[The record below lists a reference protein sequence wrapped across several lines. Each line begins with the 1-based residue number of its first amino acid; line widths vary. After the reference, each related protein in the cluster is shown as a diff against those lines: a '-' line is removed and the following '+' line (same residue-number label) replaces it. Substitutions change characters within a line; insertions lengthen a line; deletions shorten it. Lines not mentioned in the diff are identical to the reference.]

1 MDNEKNVFERCKTD
15 SAYVS
20 EGILNKIGL
29 NNNVNNFKI
38 YKPLKKNKIHL
49 EQTPFWNEYKKGT
62 GERKPNPK
70 CDLIIEDIPFSIK
83 SGEGRATSANE
94 YETSALFKSVLNE
107 YTPNDILSNN
117 VNEIIKNMK
126 EIREIKSLFNK
137 GEIEENYNAN
147 NNSLNEKEIE
157 WYEKYLLKNT
167 IINNLWH
174 DLLEINEDFYKKI
187 IFECLRGYHKFGSN
201 IGRADY
207 LIQTE
212 NSKSTEIEV
221 ILDLRNYNDEVDK
234 YCSKIIKN
242 NKNPFRI
249 KSGGKNKVTGITKIW
264 YVFL

>member
-20 EGILNKIGL
+20 EEILNKIGL

-83 SGEGRATSANE
+83 SGEGRATSADAFE
-94 YETSALFKSVLNE
+94 CCALFNSVLNE
-107 YTPNDILSNN
+107 YTPNDILYNN
-117 VNEIIKNMK
+117 VNEIIKSMK
-126 EIREIKSLFNK
+126 NIKKFKSRFNK
-137 GEIEENYNAN
+137 RDLEKNYKAQ

-157 WYEKYLLKNT
+157 WYENYENN
-167 IINNLWH
+167 IIKCNKLWH
-174 DLLEINEDFYKKI
+174 ESLEIDEDFCKKI

-207 LIQTE
+207 LIQTK
-212 NSKSTEIEV
+212 NSKSTEIEL

-234 YCSKIIKN
+234 YCSKIIKK
-242 NKNPFRI
+242 NKNPFAC
-249 KSGGKNKVTGITKIW
+249 KSSKKKLW
-264 YVFL
+264 SRFL